1 MKKHLARGV
10 LLLMLFMHMFSFAS
24 GVSANSGRMAEPEK
38 PYEKVVAKKG
48 SWYADRLNYDG
59 KSNLVIGY
67 TGTYEKTV
75 PASEMSFSLSEKT
88 VLSGIYVPYAGQD
101 PGVIEL
107 IIVDSKGNV
116 FHGFN
121 AVPSYMGGLKE
132 EISSE
137 VVLRVESNLLYTFVP
152 EWGATLPKG
161 TYTLYL
167 EGGSPPVDAYL
178 VKGYNASAYEKY
190 LDELNQLAAPEESPR
205 PQPQEEEVYISEGD
219 ESLWELWQQF
229 VTGEGENSFDGDWSL
244 EPSQR
249 YAPMFELESEMSL
262 DTILLSMWNDGM
274 GAQPGSIMLL
284 DVSGTAIAEF
294 KAQGASM
301 GTVANA
307 LWTAEPRMILPAGV
321 YYIQMSSPE
330 ALAYDETGE
339 PVFYVGLSAPVA
351 PMTNFT
357 GTYKIWLD
365 MHKTSTLMGPVAGKE
380 RNFYLEDYELTVLD
394 KGAFIELIGI
404 YEGMTFSQN
413 CEVIER
419 SEQQVTARF
428 DFRADLTGL
437 PYRAEIAAAAA
448 LTLSKQPAGRIDI
461 NMTGT
466 GYYSRAASKDKGADE
481 NTYSLSLRG
490 NRVKTDLPP
499 FVMAALSKAG
509 GVGNIPGPDSPY
521 EAAAGILFPPLV
533 GVVVSVLTNALR
545 PKALPSKSQVKTGE
559 RSPWAILA
567 EALANSDEP
576 DDDPYSVGDNEASS
590 GYSSGETDYG
600 STDGDTGYDAYETS
614 SDTPDEDLSFG
625 KPDVP
630 DESAAQTST
639 KQTQIPEAPAA
650 TVPVEPESMV
660 VTTSVGG
667 AQTLIVKDPATGGWV
682 NSETGNPF
690 DLEKHARDF
699 PQQVKDYEGYKARNL
714 ELEATGKTAM
724 QQKLDQIARA
734 GEADI
739 AAIQKEIDARRREQL
754 EREQRW
760 KEADME
766 MAHKLSGYG
775 RIIGDT
781 VRNIGDELVET
792 GKDIY
797 TAGVYVGGKM
807 AEGGVNAAKLI
818 ADPKRLVN
826 ELGELQKMKD
836 KMINQA
842 INELAQIGKDI
853 YNNPEIITNTLK
865 GSLLTGA
872 QISAGI
878 VRSVKTTITD
888 PKKAWEWV
896 KDNVGIQN
904 FENSLDPNRK
914 LIDRITQVGIGT
926 IKLGTSLASAGKA
939 AAAIGSKLGV
949 TGAGTAAGTAVK
961 STLATGKNL
970 VNPPKG
976 IAPKLPVST
985 GKNFVTSADAPNM
998 KGITNNSQKII
1009 QNKADD
1015 FGLQV
1020 HTRPVTEN
1028 AAKYIDEGKAIAKK
1042 VDMKA
1047 KTLNKYDELLSGPK
1061 NSEGLVGYYKPKW
1074 PPESQLKGMSAD
1086 EISELKKQFTKRTE
1100 EYSKLSNQ
1108 MIDYEMQGK
1117 YVVKN
1122 GLVVDVKTGKYIT
1135 GDVDIYDITN
1145 FDGTPVSDKV
1155 KKMFIESVMKEK
1167 GSNVLHEDLI
1177 SWASDDKAFN
1187 LEAKIKMI
1195 KEASQ
1200 GEKGIVTFNPLNN
1213 PTKGYSSL
1221 DAKDI
1226 DAVLNH
1232 LSNKSSKLTPDQQKL
1247 LISLVVRSNKP
1258 V

>member
-1 MKKHLARGV
+1 MKKTLARAI
-10 LLLMLFMHMFSFAS
+10 LLSMLFMHIFSFAF
-24 GVSANSGRMAEPEK
+24 GVAANSSPMAQPEK

-48 SWYADRLNYDG
+48 SWYTDRLYYDG

-75 PASEMSFSLSEKT
+75 PASEMQMNLSEKT
-88 VLSGIYVPYAGQD
+88 VLTGIYIPYGGQD
-101 PGVIEL
+101 PGVVEL

-116 FHGFN
+116 FQGFN

-132 EISSE
+132 ETSSE
-137 VVLRVESNLLYTFVP
+137 VLLRFERNLLYAFLP
-152 EWGATLPKG
+152 EIDITLPKG
-161 TYTLYL
+161 DYTLYL
-167 EGGSPPVDAYL
+167 EGLLPPVDAYL
-178 VKGYNASAYEKY
+178 VKGYNANAYEKY
-190 LDELNQLAAPEESPR
+190 LDGLNQLIALEESLS
-205 PQPQEEEVYISEGD
+205 PQTEKAVHISEGD

-229 VTGEGENSFDGDWSL
+229 VSEEGENPFDGGWAL
-244 EPSQR
+244 KPPQR
-249 YAPMFELESEMSL
+249 YAPMFELEYEMSL
-262 DTILLSMWNDGM
+262 DTILLSMWNDGK
-274 GAQPGSIMLL
+274 GAQPGTITVL

-294 KAQGASM
+294 KAQGASI
-301 GTVANA
+301 GTVANGI
-307 LWTAEPRMILPAGV
+307 WTAEPKMMLPAGV
-321 YYIQMSSPE
+321 YYIHMSSPE

-339 PVFYVGLSAPVA
+339 PVFYVGLSAPVD
-351 PMTNFT
+351 PVTNFT
-357 GTYKIWLD
+357 GTYKVWLD
-365 MHKTSTLMGPVAGKE
+365 MYKTSTLMGPVEGKE
-380 RNFYLEDYELTVLD
+380 RSFFLEDYELTVLD

-413 CEVIER
+413 CQVIER
-419 SEQQVTARF
+419 SEQQVTAGF

-437 PYRAEIAAAAA
+437 PYKAKIAAEA
-448 LTLSKQPAGRIDI
+448 LVTLTKQPAGRIDI

-466 GYYSRAASKDKGADE
+466 GYYSRAATKDKGADE
-481 NTYSLSLRG
+481 NTYDLSLHG

-499 FVMAALSKAG
+499 FVMAAIGKAG

-533 GVVVSVLTNALR
+533 GVVVSVLTNMLR
-545 PKALPSKSQVKTGE
+545 PKELPIKSKGKQKE

-576 DDDPYSVGDNEASS
+576 DDDPYSIGDNEASS
-590 GYSSGETDYG
+590 GYSSSETDYIT
-600 STDGDTGYDAYETS
+600 TDGDSGYDADKLSDSYEQ
-614 SDTPDEDLSFG
+614 DLPYD
-625 KPDVP
+625 KPKAP
-630 DESAAQTST
+630 DESATQSST
-639 KQTQIPEAPAA
+639 GQRTETPAA
-650 TVPVEPESMV
+650 CVPEEPESMV
-660 VTTSVGG
+660 VTTSTGG

-682 NSETGNPF
+682 NAETGNPF

-699 PQQVKDYEGYKARNL
+699 PQQVKDYEAYKARNL
-714 ELEATGKTAM
+714 QLEATGKTAM
-724 QQKLDQIARA
+724 QQELDRIAKA
-734 GEADI
+734 AEADI

-781 VRNIGDELVET
+781 VRNIGDEFVET

-797 TAGVYVGGKM
+797 TAGVYVGGKI
-807 AEGGVNAAKLI
+807 AEGGTNVVKLI

-826 ELGELQKMKD
+826 ELGELQKIKD

-842 INELAQIGKDI
+842 INELTQLGKDI
-853 YNNPEIITNTLK
+853 YNSPEIISNTLK
-865 GSLLTGA
+865 GSLLTSA
-872 QISAGI
+872 QIAAGI
-878 VRSVKTTITD
+878 VSNVKTTVTD
-888 PKKAWEWV
+888 PQKAWQWV

-904 FENSLDPNRK
+904 FENSMDPNRK

-926 IKLGTSLASAGKA
+926 FKLGTSLASAGKA
-939 AAAIGSKLGV
+939 ATAIGSKLGV
-949 TGAGTAAGTAVK
+949 AGTGAASGTAAK
-961 STLATGKNL
+961 STLTTGKSL
-970 VNPPKG
+970 VPNPKG
-976 IAPKLPVST
+976 IAPKLPIST
-985 GKNFVTSADAPNM
+985 GNNFVASADPPNM
-998 KGITNNSQKII
+998 KGITNTSKKII

-1028 AAKYIDEGKAIAKK
+1028 AAKYIDEGTAIPKA

-1047 KTLNKYDELLSGPK
+1047 KTLNKFDELLGGPK
-1061 NSEGLVGYYKPKW
+1061 NSEGLVGYYRPKW
-1074 PPESQLKGMSAD
+1074 PSESQLKGMSAN
-1086 EISELKKQFTKRTE
+1086 EISELKKQFAKRTQ
-1100 EYSKLSNQ
+1100 EYTKLSNQ

-1145 FDGTPVSDKV
+1145 FDGTPVNEKV
-1155 KKMFIESVMKEK
+1155 KKMFLESVMKEK

-1195 KEASQ
+1195 KEAAQ

-1213 PTKGYSSL
+1213 PTKSYSSI
-1221 DAKDI
+1221 DTKDI

-1232 LSNKSSKLTPDQQKL
+1232 LSDRSSKLTADQQKL
-1247 LISLVVRSNKP
+1247 LISLVVRSSKP